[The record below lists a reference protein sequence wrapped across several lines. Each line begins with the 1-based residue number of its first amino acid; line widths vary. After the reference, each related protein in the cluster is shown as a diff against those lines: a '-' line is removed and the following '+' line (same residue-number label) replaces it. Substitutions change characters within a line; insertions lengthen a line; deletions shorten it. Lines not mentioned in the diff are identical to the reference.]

1 MTTDHTVA
9 PLSADGL
16 STQIYVD
23 IANAAAAVWQSLLGP
38 TCRVRGRL
46 AREAPELTPP
56 EAHVVSLPLA
66 ADEAAVVYA
75 LAVGTL
81 VEECH
86 TDPDMGAFLQG
97 GLPFTPGASP
107 WPARALIG
115 ATAVN

>member
-1 MTTDHTVA
+1 MNTDHTVA

-23 IANAAAAVWQSLLGP
+23 TANAAATAAAVCQSLP
-38 TCRVRGRL
+38 
-46 AREAPELTPP
+46 EAPELTPP
-56 EAHVVSLPLA
+56 EAHVVSLLLA
-66 ADEAAVVYA
+66 ADKAAEVYA

-86 TDPDMGAFLQG
+86 AAPDMGAFLQG

-115 ATAVN
+115 APAVNNGGGSRQ